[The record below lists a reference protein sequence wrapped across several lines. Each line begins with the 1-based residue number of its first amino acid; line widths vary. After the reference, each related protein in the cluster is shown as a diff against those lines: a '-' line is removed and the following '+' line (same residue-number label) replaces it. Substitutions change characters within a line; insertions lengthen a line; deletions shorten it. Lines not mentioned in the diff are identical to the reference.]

1 MGFFRGKMDFSRASY
16 NEKNNRQHQSFQQT
30 SSFPDRSMSS
40 SGYIHQPTNIET
52 TSTNVLPGFTKPSVL
67 RTVNSMY
74 KSNTSLDLD
83 LEVSLVERA
92 VNNVQI
98 MTDGGI
104 RSSNHQTTSAHQ
116 VPSTTTTANSG
127 QRRLPNI
134 GHNHT
139 KMRDFSG
146 SHGSIVDVLSNK
158 QLGSDDMS
166 ANEEGQRN
174 HTVHTRFV
182 ILLIMLIT
190 PKYVE
195 YVIPFIESKFIFI

>member
-182 ILLIMLIT
+182 IFIIMLMT
-190 PKYVE
+190 PYGKICY
-195 YVIPFIESKFIFI
+195 ICDFIH